1 MRQFARMLSPVG
13 RSARTPLALG
23 WEAARANAV
32 PGFVLQAMM
41 LLVLI
46 AYYISPG
53 TASALNQIA
62 EFKQRHGVA
71 FVLLAAIAAGA
82 LLPELFVIIFFQ
94 RGRPCAQNLRNLAFT
109 IPTWGIDGILVDLM
123 YRSMAGWFGDV
134 VTVPVVLAKI
144 CIDQFGYNP
153 LIAAPGEVLVYE
165 WKNTRISWS
174 SVRRAFS
181 WNHYRDQIIPTLLA
195 TWVVWIPLMAI
206 IYSLPLALQ
215 FPLFSLALTF
225 WVLLLTYMTNKF
237 SGKIAADA
245 PIALSV
251 AEM

>member
-1 MRQFARMLSPVG
+1 MAFARTDS
-13 RSARTPLALG
+13 RTPLAIG

-41 LLVLI
+41 LALLI
-46 AYYISPG
+46 AYYLSAA

-62 EFKQRHGVA
+62 DYKKQHGLI

-82 LLPELFVIIFFQ
+82 LLPELFVIFFFQ
-94 RGRPCAQNLRNLAFT
+94 KGRLRAQNFRNLAFT
-109 IPTWGIDGILVDLM
+109 VPTWAIDGVLVDLM
-123 YRSMAGWFGDV
+123 YRSMAVWFGDV

-144 CIDQFGYNP
+144 CVDQFGYNP
-153 LIAAPGEVLVYE
+153 FIAAPGEVLVYE
-165 WKNTRISWS
+165 WKNTHISWE
-174 SVRRAFS
+174 SVRRAFT
-181 WNHYRDQIIPTLLA
+181 WKHYRNQIVPTLFA

-225 WVLLLTYMTNKF
+225 WVLLLTFMTNRF
-237 SGKIAADA
+237 AGKIVADA

-251 AEM
+251 TSS